1 MKTQRQADIVSGVWG
16 WWGFTCVVLIALSG
30 FTVEL
35 SNSRAHGFSAGA
47 QILRA
52 LLQLNTHTCHKTV
65 LQEPHV
71 SILESMLAQA

>member
-52 LLQLNTHTCHKTV
+52 LLQLNTHTHTRVTKQCYKNPMF
-65 LQEPHV
+65 LF
-71 SILESMLAQA
+71 